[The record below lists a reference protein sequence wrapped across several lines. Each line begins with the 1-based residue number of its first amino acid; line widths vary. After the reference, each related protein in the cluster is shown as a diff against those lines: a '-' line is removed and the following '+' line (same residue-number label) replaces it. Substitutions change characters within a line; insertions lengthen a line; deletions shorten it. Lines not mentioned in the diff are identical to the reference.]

1 MRIIKKKLLKS
12 TLAKVMAASM
22 VVTMIP
28 APVNVSAEDGNI
40 AALTELATSGTVTL
54 SGNVDY
60 SANWTLTGNTTLDLN
75 GKTITFNDGAYID
88 VGEYKLTIE
97 DNVGGGKIQEK
108 RDGTADNPV
117 ISVGKRDV
125 AGTGVLELISGSIC
139 NDYGYG
145 ISFSNG
151 GQGYIKGGEIH
162 SLYSALTGN
171 NLQGDM
177 NLYVSNGILDTK
189 VGPCIYMPS
198 QLDLVIGTEDG
209 SKPTLNGG
217 VSVRMGKVTINDGI
231 ITAMENGVNVNSKDY
246 PIDSPAVEY
255 NNQNSWFPDA
265 FFVMGGTYTSKSA
278 TNTSNDLILDIKG
291 GTFNCDNGKGSA
303 VAIYDFGAVAQN
315 MTVNITG
322 GNFNKA
328 GETTNYG
335 TNITD
340 DKSRENRDAFDIL
353 TLNNIFGDS
362 GWKDG
367 YNKESIINT
376 NKTNRKI
383 SIKGGTFSK
392 LSEEDTSYIPE
403 TGYCLKGEGTENVT
417 VGEHVPAIIAAKEA
431 AAGTPGN
438 ITYKKC
444 GNCGKCYI
452 EDEEIEEE
460 NTKLYQL
467 SLGTSTGKFTASFA
481 GNKTTA
487 SYGYYQGASLT
498 IKPDEGYS
506 FGTAPTVTSSLAG
519 LKCTT
524 SEKQSDGSYI
534 CTVAT
539 GSAVT
544 LGDASLTVSTSG
556 IATDQYNVTTDL
568 SGVSNAD
575 VEITKNGTSFGE
587 NGKVT
592 INDTLT
598 IKVTPKTGYKF
609 QSAPSVTALGSQN
622 CTISAPAAD
631 GLGYSYTVKGFE
643 GNCNIIIKATAD
655 LVKYT
660 VSLDRS
666 GIKETDADVKFVIN
680 GADALSTSVKASPLD
695 KIQLVVTPKAGRVF
709 ENAPVVK
716 NNDSKSV
723 AGTAVAEDGSY
734 KYTIHSLTG
743 DTSITVSG
751 TAKAASHK
759 VTLAGTV
766 KLANAVV
773 SLDLKE
779 VTDNGTAKV
788 VITPDDGY
796 KITSN
801 IKDIK
806 AVLKDGSVCTVSE
819 AEAGANGTF
828 IITLSGIKS
837 DVEITS
843 VTAKTDIAKIVE
855 AGTDTS
861 VNVNE
866 ANLSNTF
873 NIASVTDEEK
883 KVIEANQNEILTAV
897 KSVIGSATTSS
908 VIFFN
913 GAEALGEKEKEAL
926 VAELKTA
933 VESGTV
939 ALSIEVTEQKLDGVT
954 QATVTAEIN
963 KKVNN
968 AGVNEKVT
976 AGKVYPL
983 DISLFAQVI
992 SSANQSLKN
1001 IKQKVDTTG
1010 KGKIKIQMSIPSD
1023 IPAKGTDVKR
1033 TYYILRFHDGKVET
1047 IPCTEKNG
1055 KLEFDSDK
1063 FSTYVLYYT
1072 DTTTVSND
1080 NNNSN
1085 NGYIPGP
1092 GTSVSPSP
1100 IPTVTPSATPGTNP
1114 STAPGTSPSATPGTV
1129 PTQVPGTEPTKEPGT
1144 EPTKEPGTEPTQAPG
1159 TEPTAKPA
1167 ASVKV
1172 GKKVTVSGSKY
1183 KVTATGTNRAVTFT
1197 GSKSVKSVT
1206 IPASIKISGKA
1217 YKVTAIANNAF
1228 KGNKKLAKVTIG
1240 ANVKKI
1246 GKNAFKG
1253 CSNLKKIIIKT
1264 KKLTAKTVGKNAFK
1278 GINKKAVVKAPKNK
1292 IKSYNKIIK
1301 AKGAGKGVKVK

>member
-28 APVNVSAEDGNI
+28 APVNVSAEDGNT

-54 SGNVDY
+54 RGDVEY
-60 SANWTLTGNTTLDLN
+60 STNWTLTGDTTLDLK
-75 GKTITFNDGAYID
+75 GSIMKFKDDAYID
-88 VGEYKLTIE
+88 VGKYKLTIT
-97 DNVGGGKIQEK
+97 DSSNGGKIEK
-108 RDGTADNPV
+108 TRSEPKDNPV
-117 ISVGKRDV
+117 ISVGKKDA
-125 AGTGVLELISGSIC
+125 AGTGALELISGSIC

-151 GQGYIKGGEIH
+151 GQGYINGGEIH

-231 ITAMENGVNVNSKDY
+231 ITAMKNGVNVNSKDY

-265 FFVMGGTYTSKSA
+265 FFVMGGTYTSKST
-278 TNTSNDLILDIKG
+278 TNNSNDLILDIKG

-322 GNFNKA
+322 GNFNKT

-340 DKSRENRDAFDIL
+340 DKSRESRDAFDVL

-362 GWKDG
+362 GWNEG
-367 YNKESIINT
+367 YNKEDVINS
-376 NKTNRKI
+376 NKTNRTI
-383 SIKGGTFSK
+383 NIKGGTFSK

-609 QSAPSVTALGSQN
+609 QSAPSVTVSGSQN

-631 GLGYSYTVKGFE
+631 GLGYSYIVKGFK
-643 GNCNIIIKATAD
+643 GNCNIIVTANAD

-660 VSLDRS
+660 VSLDRK
-666 GIKETDADVKFVIN
+666 GLLETDADVKFVIN

-843 VTAKTDIAKIVE
+843 VTTATAKTQIVE

-873 NIASVTDEEK
+873 NTSEATAEEK
-883 KVIEANQNEILTAV
+883 KKIEENQKAILAEV
-897 KSVIGSATTSS
+897 KNAIGSATTNS

-913 GAEALGEKEKEAL
+913 GAENKTDEEKKQIVEAFIEA
-926 VAELKTA
+926 VKT
-933 VESGTV
+933 GTV
-939 ALSIEVTEQKLDGVT
+939 ALSIEVKEQQLDKQTED
-954 QATVTAEIN
+954 
-963 KKVNN
+963 
-968 AGVNEKVT
+968 KVT
-976 AGKVYPL
+976 AKIKEQTSSGNVKAGKTYSL

-992 SSANQSLKN
+992 GNGNENLKN
-1001 IKQKVDTTG
+1001 VKKQMTTTG
-1010 KGKIKIQMSIPSD
+1010 GKIKIQMAIPSD
-1023 IPAKGTDVKR
+1023 VPKKESDKVTRK
-1033 TYYILRFHDGKVET
+1033 YYILRIHNGNIE
-1047 IPCTEKNG
+1047 ILPCIEKDG
-1055 KLEFDSDK
+1055 KLEFESDQ

-1072 DTTTVSND
+1072 DTITASGG
-1080 NNNSN
+1080 NNNNSSSN

-1092 GTSVSPSP
+1092 GTTAPASPV
-1100 IPTVTPSATPGTNP
+1100 PTVTPSTAPSAVPSIVPSANP
-1114 STAPGTSPSATPGTV
+1114 STAP
-1129 PTQVPGTEPTKEPGT
+1129 TQAPGTEPTKEPGT

-1159 TEPTAKPA
+1159 TEPTVKPA

-1197 GSKSVKSVT
+1197 GSKNVKSVT

-1228 KGNKKLAKVTIG
+1228 KGNKKLSKVTIG